1 MLVVLAPEEE
11 EMLSNIWPELHSEDP
26 MFSLRLRPSLNQAP
40 MSKLWLL
47 SSSLRRQRV
56 LVYVFTRKWVAK
68 VTTATKPLA
77 ILEPWARKQLHFLLA
92 NKSEVLAAPSSLL
105 MDSSHRQPF

>member
-1 MLVVLAPEEE
+1 MPVVLAPEKET
-11 EMLSNIWPELHSEDP
+11 LLNIWPELHSEAP
-26 MFSLRLRPSLNQAP
+26 MFSLRLRPFLSQAR

-47 SSSLRRQRV
+47 SSSLRRQRL
-56 LVYVFTRKWVAK
+56 LVCVFTRKWVAK

-77 ILEPWARKQLHFLLA
+77 ILEPWARKRLHFLQI

-105 MDSSHRQPF
+105 MDSSQR

>member
-1 MLVVLAPEEE
+1 MLAVLAPEEE
-11 EMLSNIWPELHSEDP
+11 ETLLNIWPELHSEAP
-26 MFSLRLRPSLNQAP
+26 MFSLRLRPTLSQAL

-56 LVYVFTRKWVAK
+56 LVCVFTRKWVAK
-68 VTTATKPLA
+68 VTTATKPLV
-77 ILEPWARKQLHFLLA
+77 ILEPWARKWLHFLQT

-105 MDSSHRQPF
+105 MDSSHR